1 MPRQSPKGRIYRKD
15 WLRSLRL
22 SSYWMAVVEAAL
34 ILWLREQR
42 T

>member
-1 MPRQSPKGRIYRKD
+1 MARRPPRGRIYRKD
-15 WLRSLRL
+15 WLRSLKL
-22 SSYWMAVVEAAL
+22 SPLEMAIVEVAL